1 MIRTFSAPRHP
12 ELFGRFLAALRV
24 HGGVRPPANDWER
37 GVNNAFQAENL
48 DRRVAERLTRALDST
63 PKNARRRLLG
73 EMAAP
78 EFIGT
83 EAPRNSVFGSTSFE
97 VTRSSAGGAGGAG
110 GTGGGTAGGSVGAS
124 DTHGSLDFSLSTN
137 TDITPLPNYT
147 LRYQGVFCQAETTL
161 DQGSTADEI
170 YVITSSVHIADDGS
184 NIVRPERHPAAQDK
198 RWYEDVDTLEQ
209 RLGPVAAVWQGNRD
223 PVSLIVVVME
233 HDQGDPDIYKEE
245 VEYLVKAL
253 IALASKLYPPAAI
266 LAAFSGTISDAINWC
281 LGTGDD
287 ILSTELV
294 VLPRATLEGHAK
306 VSRSFY
312 IGNTKKFTQHMT
324 NPPTTTVTNVPFS
337 TDLMYHFFTKHVGG
351 GATYIVG
358 FDVDRDPPLNV
369 PVIIL

>member
-1 MIRTFSAPRHP
+1 MKRTLTAPRNP
-12 ELFGRFLAALRV
+12 ELFGRFVAALRV
-24 HGGVRPPANDWER
+24 HGGARPPANDWER
-37 GVNNAFQAENL
+37 DVNDVLQAENL
-48 DRRVAERLTRALDST
+48 DRRIAERLTRALDAT
-63 PKNARRRLLG
+63 PKIAQRRLLG

-78 EFIGT
+78 EFIGSA
-83 EAPRNSVFGSTSFE
+83 APSNSVFGSISSS
-97 VTRSSAGGAGGAG
+97 VTRGSVGGADRA
-110 GTGGGTAGGSVGAS
+110 GGGTAGGSVGAS
-124 DTHGSLDFSLSTN
+124 DTHGALDSSRSTN

-147 LRYQGVFCQAETTL
+147 LRYQGVFCQAETTF

-223 PVSLIVVVME
+223 PVSLVVVVME

-245 VEYLVKAL
+245 VQYLVKAL

-266 LAAFSGTISDAINWC
+266 LAAFSGTISDALNWC

-294 VLPRATLEGHAK
+294 VLSRATLEGHAG
-306 VSRSFY
+306 VSKSFY
-312 IGNTKKFTQHMT
+312 IGNRKKFTQHMT
-324 NPPTTTVTNVPFS
+324 NPPITTVTNVPFS

-369 PVIIL
+369 RVIIL